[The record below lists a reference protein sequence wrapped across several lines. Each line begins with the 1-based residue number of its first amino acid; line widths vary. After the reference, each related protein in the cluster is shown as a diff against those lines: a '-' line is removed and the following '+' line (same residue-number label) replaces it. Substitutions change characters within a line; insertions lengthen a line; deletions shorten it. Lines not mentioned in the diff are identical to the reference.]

1 MSRAYKGGGGGGGGV
16 EERNMTD
23 VDEEELEEKQD
34 PRVRTTSFGTILK
47 LTNRF

>member
-1 MSRAYKGGGGGGGGV
+1 MGGGGV

-23 VDEEELEEKQD
+23 VDEEELEDKQD
-34 PRVRTTSFGTILK
+34 PRVRTTSFGRILK